1 MPSLSSQ
8 IYLLVVIKLLFLS
21 VIYVNKFEMII
32 ISTARIKVGYV
43 MFSFLC
49 RFAPYCLNFS
59 DHALTNTANHN
70 GTRDRVIWKAQ
81 QVINLWDFYSLS
93 ALG

>member
-1 MPSLSSQ
+1 
-8 IYLLVVIKLLFLS
+8 
-21 VIYVNKFEMII
+21 
-32 ISTARIKVGYV
+32 

-93 ALG
+93 ALGWNVGLEKVGNLQISPFPTISDDKPIAFVQLPAGMWKQSRR